1 MTDLTDDEVQQRRL
15 AEDRHR
21 ETMATLKELKALLT
35 VAAST
40 VITDPEALQ
49 ISVANVIKD
58 AE

>member
-1 MTDLTDDEVQQRRL
+1 MTELTDDEVQQRRL

-21 ETMATLKELKALLT
+21 ETMTSLKELKALLT

-40 VITDPEALQ
+40 VITDPEALRL
-49 ISVANVIKD
+49 SVDNVIKE